1 MCFEDRCEKGADGK
15 ERREKMRER
24 KFASNLALM
33 AVQTGP
39 RGLTGDKKKS
49 RRIDKKVG
57 DHSTPDHRGQATWPF
72 TGDLV
77 GQPGH

>member
-15 ERREKMRER
+15 ERREKMRAR

-39 RGLTGDKKKS
+39 RGLTGDKK
-49 RRIDKKVG
+49 
-57 DHSTPDHRGQATWPF
+57 
-72 TGDLV
+72 
-77 GQPGH
+77 